1 MEPETYDMNSS
12 NYQMNL
18 NQPLQQDLNSA
29 QNYNYNQIQRNV
41 QIQQGNP
48 IQQSQLQPPVQQP
61 QGSWMDWTGQA
72 GKIAYGVKSLVD
84 SQDEKRKAK
93 VFSRISKE
101 ENDRRLEAQRQTGYG
116 LTPYSNERTWS
127 MKKGGM
133 YIPMPSPSYQDG
145 GQIDSN
151 SVKSFDKEKLKAVQ
165 MSLKSKGLYKGK
177 IDGVYGPKTELA
189 IKYYNS
195 DNAPRERESPYELT
209 TSDNNPSLPHVTNR
223 TEMQKELDN
232 TDKTRAR
239 GNQMLPDFM
248 NKNFAEN
255 FLPISYES
263 DNYSTPFHRA
273 VAAQLREKDPS
284 FEFASRNAPERFDAW
299 NLYLNQ
305 PQKNKTFKISKYT
318 PDNAKS
324 SNEEY
329 YDFTDGR
336 LKTSLIKKYAKENFD
351 RKLLVDDLN
360 DGYGV
365 MGHYTIR
372 KKKDSSGN
380 YISYEDKWDLENS
393 HGVGKPFDII
403 GRAYYD
409 PETGEQI
416 PEPESQY
423 QQGGLTFNN
432 NIDQFLNSYNNQ
444 LEQQQMSNQMFQ
456 DHYDTQNDQKKMKWK
471 DLQKQGVSTLQQSY
485 KDIQAEL
492 AKAVGMM
499 QDGGEIEM
507 DQMEMDN
514 MGMND
519 VEQLDTE
526 SLYSPDFQS
535 PYGQEQEPE
544 FEPEQSLQSSLESW
558 IFQDNE
564 PPASRELSQ
573 AYDKSFSP
581 ISYSSGSSG
590 SSSMNVI
597 DSIKHHESRGNPEA
611 ENMIGASGYYQF
623 TPEWADKIAPFMG
636 LPANTPKA
644 KVMEAFRKNPKA
656 QDDFMQYVVEKIYK
670 PEIERQ
676 RPLINKYG
684 FSDNEM
690 IKLLHYRGVGDTRKR
705 LRTGD
710 FEVSQKEKDKYN
722 NPDILTYIKSK

>member
-1 MEPETYDMNSS
+1 MLSKKAQQLLSKESKTKRSLNFKVGGINPPTVNIDPTFNPLAGMEPETYDMNSS

-48 IQQSQLQPPVQQP
+48 IQQSQLQSPVQQP
-61 QGSWMDWTGQA
+61 QGSWMDYAGGA
-72 GKIAYGVKSLVD
+72 GKIAYGIKSLVD
-84 SQDEKRKAK
+84 SQDEKKKAK

-133 YIPMPSPSYQDG
+133 YIPMPSPSYQ
-145 GQIDSN
+145 
-151 SVKSFDKEKLKAVQ
+151 
-165 MSLKSKGLYKGK
+165 
-177 IDGVYGPKTELA
+177 
-189 IKYYNS
+189 
-195 DNAPRERESPYELT
+195 
-209 TSDNNPSLPHVTNR
+209 
-223 TEMQKELDN
+223 
-232 TDKTRAR
+232 
-239 GNQMLPDFM
+239 
-248 NKNFAEN
+248 
-255 FLPISYES
+255 
-263 DNYSTPFHRA
+263 
-273 VAAQLREKDPS
+273 
-284 FEFASRNAPERFDAW
+284 
-299 NLYLNQ
+299 
-305 PQKNKTFKISKYT
+305 
-318 PDNAKS
+318 
-324 SNEEY
+324 
-329 YDFTDGR
+329 
-336 LKTSLIKKYAKENFD
+336 
-351 RKLLVDDLN
+351 
-360 DGYGV
+360 
-365 MGHYTIR
+365 
-372 KKKDSSGN
+372 
-380 YISYEDKWDLENS
+380 
-393 HGVGKPFDII
+393 
-403 GRAYYD
+403 
-409 PETGEQI
+409 
-416 PEPESQY
+416 
-423 QQGGLTFNN
+423 QGGLSFNN
-432 NIDQFLNSYNNQ
+432 NIDQFLDSYNNQ

-485 KDIQAEL
+485 KDIQEVVG
-492 AKAVGMM
+492 KAVGMM

-507 DQMEMDN
+507 DQMDQMDS
-514 MGMND
+514 MGMD
-519 VEQLDTE
+519 TMEQPDTE
-526 SLYSPDFQS
+526 SLYSSDFQS
-535 PYGQEQEPE
+535 PYEQEQVPE

-581 ISYSSGSSG
+581 ISYSSGSTRSSG
-590 SSSMNVI
+590 SSSMNII
-597 DSIKHHESRGNPEA
+597 DSIKHHESGGNPEA

-623 TPEWADKIAPFMG
+623 TPAWADKIAPFMG

-676 RPLINKYG
+676 RPLIDKYG

-690 IKLLHYRGVGDTRKR
+690 IKLLHYRGVGDTRTR
-705 LRTGD
+705 LRTGN
-710 FEVSQKEKDKYN
+710 FEVSQEEKKKYN

>member
-1 MEPETYDMNSS
+1 MLSKKAQQLLSKESKIKRSLKFQGGGINPPTVNINPTFNPLAGMEPYTYMNDST
-12 NYQMNL
+12 YQMNL

-48 IQQSQLQPPVQQP
+48 IQQSQLQSPVQQP
-61 QGSWMDWTGQA
+61 QGSWMNYMGPA
-72 GKIAYGVKSLVD
+72 GKIAYGVKSLAD

-133 YIPMPSPSYQDG
+133 YIPMPSPSYQ
-145 GQIDSN
+145 
-151 SVKSFDKEKLKAVQ
+151 
-165 MSLKSKGLYKGK
+165 
-177 IDGVYGPKTELA
+177 
-189 IKYYNS
+189 
-195 DNAPRERESPYELT
+195 
-209 TSDNNPSLPHVTNR
+209 
-223 TEMQKELDN
+223 
-232 TDKTRAR
+232 
-239 GNQMLPDFM
+239 
-248 NKNFAEN
+248 
-255 FLPISYES
+255 
-263 DNYSTPFHRA
+263 
-273 VAAQLREKDPS
+273 
-284 FEFASRNAPERFDAW
+284 
-299 NLYLNQ
+299 
-305 PQKNKTFKISKYT
+305 
-318 PDNAKS
+318 
-324 SNEEY
+324 
-329 YDFTDGR
+329 
-336 LKTSLIKKYAKENFD
+336 
-351 RKLLVDDLN
+351 
-360 DGYGV
+360 
-365 MGHYTIR
+365 
-372 KKKDSSGN
+372 
-380 YISYEDKWDLENS
+380 
-393 HGVGKPFDII
+393 
-403 GRAYYD
+403 
-409 PETGEQI
+409 
-416 PEPESQY
+416 
-423 QQGGLTFNN
+423 QGGLTFNN

-471 DLQKQGVSTLQQSY
+471 NLQKQGLDSIQQGSKEAKDMVLQ
-485 KDIQAEL
+485 
-492 AKAVGMM
+492 AVGMIM

-507 DQMEMDN
+507 DQMDQMDSMGMDN

-535 PYGQEQEPE
+535 PYEQEQVPE

-564 PPASRELSQ
+564 PPPSRELSQ

-581 ISYSSGSSG
+581 ISYSSGSTSSSG
-590 SSSMNVI
+590 SGSMSVI
-597 DSIKHHESRGNPEA
+597 DSIKKHESGGNPEA

-623 TPEWADKIAPFMG
+623 TPAWADKIAPFMG

-676 RPLINKYG
+676 RPLIDKYG
-684 FSDNEM
+684 FSDDEM

-705 LRTGD
+705 LKTGD
-710 FEVSQKEKDKYN
+710 FEVSQEEKKKYN